1 VPIIIKKEG
10 VETKMM
16 RIPFDIMK
24 AEIKRVLI
32 TAGMTEAK
40 ADICAQI
47 HTETSRDGIFS
58 HGLNRVAQFVE
69 YVRKGWVD
77 INAEPTL
84 IKKLDSLESYEGNR
98 GPGILNAK
106 FAINRAME
114 IAKEQGVGIVT
125 LRNTTHWM
133 RGGTYGWEAADRGFI
148 GICWTNTDSCMPAW
162 GAKNV
167 RLGNNPFIMAVP
179 RQKGHLVIDM
189 AISQYSYGKLR
200 TTRLNNEL
208 LPFPGGFDKEG
219 NLTRD
224 PGLIED
230 SKRSLPIGYWKG
242 SGFAVL
248 LDTIAAVLA
257 GGLATVGIDQL
268 QEGSGGCC
276 CQLFMAIDPY
286 QIGGKEFVENTINQT
301 VSYIKSS
308 EPAMEGK
315 EVFYPGELEAI
326 IRREN
331 MEIGI
336 PVNENIWNEL
346 LKL

>member
-1 VPIIIKKEG
+1 MI
-10 VETKMM
+10 
-16 RIPFDIMK
+16 RISFEVMK
-24 AEIKRVLI
+24 SEIKRVLI
-32 TAGMTEAK
+32 AAGMTEAK

-47 HTETSRDGIFS
+47 HTATSRDGIYS
-58 HGLNRVAQFVE
+58 HGLNRVAQFID
-69 YVRKGWVD
+69 YVKKGWVD
-77 INAEPTL
+77 VNAEPTL
-84 IKKLDSLESYEGNR
+84 IKKFGSLESYEGNR

-106 FAINRAME
+106 FAMNRAVE

-148 GICWTNTDSCMPAW
+148 GICWSNTDSCMPVW
-162 GAKNV
+162 GAKNA

-179 RQKGHLVIDM
+179 RQESHLVIDM
-189 AISQYSYGKLR
+189 AISQFSCGKLR

-208 LPFPGGFDKEG
+208 LPFPGGYDKEG
-219 NLTRD
+219 NLTKD

-230 SKRSLPIGYWKG
+230 SKLLLPVGYWKG

-248 LDTIAAVLA
+248 LDVIAAVLA
-257 GGLATVGIDQL
+257 GGLATVGIDHL

-286 QIGGKEFVENTINQT
+286 QIGGKEFVEKTLNQT
-301 VSYIKSS
+301 VAYIKSS
-308 EPAMEGK
+308 EPVTEGK
-315 EVFYPGELEAI
+315 AVLYPGELEAI
-326 IRREN
+326 IRKEN

-336 PVNENIWNEL
+336 PVHEDIWNEL
-346 LKL
+346 QKL

>member
-1 VPIIIKKEG
+1 
-10 VETKMM
+10 MM
-16 RIPFDIMK
+16 RISFDVMK
-24 AEIKRVLI
+24 SEIKRVLI
-32 TAGMTEAK
+32 AAGMTAAK

-47 HTETSRDGIFS
+47 HTETSRDGIYS

-69 YVRKGWVD
+69 YVKKGWVD
-77 INAEPTL
+77 VNADPTL
-84 IKKLDSLESYEGNR
+84 ISKFGSLESYEGNR

-106 FAINRAME
+106 FSMNRSIE
-114 IAKEQGVGIVT
+114 IAQEQGVGVVT

-133 RGGTYGWEAADRGFI
+133 RGGTYGWEAANQGFV

-179 RQKGHLVIDM
+179 RQEGHLVIDM

-208 LPFPGGFDKEG
+208 LLFPGGFDKEG

-248 LDTIAAVLA
+248 LDAIAAVLA

-276 CQLFMAIDPY
+276 CQIFMAIDPY
-286 QIGGKEFVENTINQT
+286 QIGGQEFVEKTLNQI
-301 VSYIKSS
+301 VAYIKSS
-308 EPAMEGK
+308 ESVEGK
-315 EVFYPGELEAI
+315 EVLYPGELEVN
-326 IRREN
+326 IRKEN
-331 MEIGI
+331 MEKGI
-336 PVNENIWNEL
+336 PVNEDIWNEL
-346 LKL
+346 LKIDDIFVKK

>member
-1 VPIIIKKEG
+1 MKGWKQ
-10 VETKMM
+10 KMK
-16 RIPFDIMK
+16 RIQFDVMK

-32 TAGMTEAK
+32 SAGMTEAK

-47 HTETSRDGIFS
+47 HTETSRDGIYS
-58 HGLNRVAQFVE
+58 HGLNRVAQFVD
-69 YVRKGWVD
+69 YMKKGWVD
-77 INAEPTL
+77 VNAEPTL
-84 IKKLDSLESYEGNR
+84 IKKVGSLENYEGNR

-106 FAINRAME
+106 FAINRAIE

-133 RGGTYGWEAADRGFI
+133 RGGTYGWEAANQGFI
-148 GICWTNTDSCMPAW
+148 GICWTNTDSCMTAW
-162 GAKNV
+162 GAKSV
-167 RLGNNPFIMAVP
+167 RLGNNPFIMAIP
-179 RQKGHLVIDM
+179 RQEGHLVIDM

-200 TTRLNNEL
+200 TTRLNKEL

-248 LDTIAAVLA
+248 LDVIAAVLA

-286 QIGGKEFVENTINQT
+286 QIGGSEFAEKILNQT

-308 EPAMEGK
+308 EPATEGK

-326 IRREN
+326 TRKEN
-331 MEIGI
+331 MKMGI
-336 PVNENIWNEL
+336 PVNEDIWNEF

>member
-1 VPIIIKKEG
+1 MK
-10 VETKMM
+10 
-16 RIPFDIMK
+16 RIPFDVIK
-24 AEIKRVLI
+24 SEIKRVLI
-32 TAGMTEAK
+32 SAGMTEAK

-47 HTETSRDGIFS
+47 HTETSRDGIYS
-58 HGLNRVAQFVE
+58 HGLNRVAQFAE
-69 YVRKGWVD
+69 YVKKGWVD
-77 INAEPTL
+77 VNAEPTL
-84 IKKLDSLESYEGNR
+84 IKKLGSLESYEGNR

-106 FAINRAME
+106 FAMNQAIE
-114 IAKEQGVGIVT
+114 IAKKQGVGIVT

-133 RGGTYGWEAADRGFI
+133 RGGTYGWEAADQGFI

-179 RQKGHLVIDM
+179 RKEGHLVIDM

-219 NLTRD
+219 NLTRN
-224 PGLIED
+224 PGLIEE

-248 LDTIAAVLA
+248 LDAIAAVLA

-286 QIGGKEFVENTINQT
+286 QIGGPEFAEKTLNQT
-301 VSYIKSS
+301 VAYIKSS
-308 EPAMEGK
+308 EPTTEGK

-326 IRREN
+326 IRKEN
-331 MEIGI
+331 MEMGI
-336 PVNENIWNEL
+336 PVSEEIWNEL
-346 LKL
+346 QML